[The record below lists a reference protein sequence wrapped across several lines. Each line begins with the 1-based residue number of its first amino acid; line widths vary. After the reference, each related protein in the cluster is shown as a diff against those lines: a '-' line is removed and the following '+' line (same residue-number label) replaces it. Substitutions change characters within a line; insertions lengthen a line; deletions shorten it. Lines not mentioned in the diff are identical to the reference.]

1 MIFDEIPTPEAAGA
15 ILVHSTRCGDRT
27 LKKGLHLTA
36 EHVASLMASG
46 VENITVARLEPGD
59 VHEDEAARLLADAL
73 AGENLTVKAPFTG
86 RANLHAGLDG
96 LASLDIQAI
105 DAVNMVDEAVTVAT
119 VPSFERVT
127 SGQMVATVK
136 IIPFAVP
143 KETLDLCLAAASTSN
158 GAIGVA
164 GFRGHRVAL
173 ILTRTAAI
181 KDRVLD
187 KTADVVETR
196 LASLGMHLSRQER
209 VPHRGQELAQ
219 AIKTLACEHDLV
231 LVYGASAITDR
242 RDVVPAAIEQAGG
255 YVDHL
260 GMPVDPGNLLLLG
273 HLDDTTVLGLPGCA
287 RSPKLN
293 GFDWVLQRLAAGL
306 QVTGRDIMAMGVG
319 GLLKE
324 IPLRPRPREQ
334 TEDDQDRADRRA
346 GVAALVL
353 AAGQSRRMGPA
364 NKLLIPV
371 DDKPMVRH
379 VVDALEGARI
389 ETVHVV
395 IGHEAEAVKQV
406 LTGHNVSFT
415 LNPHFD
421 EGLSTSLQAGLAALP
436 DDIDAVLVCLGDMP
450 GIRATDIEAII
461 RAYDPSEGHAI
472 VVPTHQGKRGNPVL
486 WDRRFFEAMTSI
498 SGDTGARHLIGE
510 NEDLVIEVKMADSA
524 VLEDFDTPESL
535 TSRQS

>member
-1 MIFDEIPTPEAAGA
+1 MIFDEIPTPETAGA

-127 SGQMVATVK
+127 SGQMVTTVK
-136 IIPFAVP
+136 IIPFAIP

-164 GFRGHRVAL
+164 GFRDHRVAL

-273 HLDDTTVLGLPGCA
+273 HLGDTTVLGLPGCA

-371 DDKPMVRH
+371 DGKPMVRH
-379 VVDALEGARI
+379 VVDALAGARI

-450 GIRATDIEAII
+450 GIRTTDIEAII

-510 NEDLVIEVKMADSA
+510 NEDLVIEVKMDDSA

>member
-1 MIFDEIPTPEAAGA
+1 MIFDEIPTPETAGA

-127 SGQMVATVK
+127 SGQMVTTVK
-136 IIPFAVP
+136 IIPFAIP

-164 GFRGHRVAL
+164 GFRDHRVAL

-273 HLDDTTVLGLPGCA
+273 HLGDTTVLGLPGCA

-371 DDKPMVRH
+371 DGKPMVRH
-379 VVDALEGARI
+379 VVDALAGARI

-510 NEDLVIEVKMADSA
+510 NEDLVIEVKMDDSA

>member
-1 MIFDEIPTPEAAGA
+1 MIFDEIPTPETAGA

-105 DAVNMVDEAVTVAT
+105 DAVNTVDEAVTVAT

-127 SGQMVATVK
+127 SGQMVTTVK
-136 IIPFAVP
+136 IIPFAIP

-164 GFRGHRVAL
+164 GFRDHRVAL

-273 HLDDTTVLGLPGCA
+273 HLGDTTVLGLPGCA

-293 GFDWVLQRLAAGL
+293 GFDWVLERLAAGL

-371 DDKPMVRH
+371 DGKPMVRH
-379 VVDALEGARI
+379 VVDALAGARI

-510 NEDLVIEVKMADSA
+510 NEDLVIEVKMDDPA

>member
-1 MIFDEIPTPEAAGA
+1 MIFDEIPTAEAAGA

-36 EHVASLMASG
+36 EHVASLMASD
-46 VENITVARLEPGD
+46 VANITVARLEPGD

-73 AGENLTVKAPFTG
+73 AGENLAVKAPFTG

-96 LASLDIQAI
+96 LASLDIHAI

-127 SGQMVATVK
+127 SSQMVATVK

-143 KETLDLCLAAASTSN
+143 RETLDLCLAAASTSN

-164 GFRGHRVAL
+164 GFRDHRVAL

-187 KTADVVETR
+187 KTADVVKTR

-209 VPHRGQELAQ
+209 VSHRGQELAQ
-219 AIKTLACEHDLV
+219 AIKTLATDHDLV

-255 YVDHL
+255 CVDHL

-334 TEDDQDRADRRA
+334 TEDDLDRADRRA

-353 AAGQSRRMGPA
+353 AAGQSRRMGNA
-364 NKLLIPV
+364 NKLLIPL
-371 DDKPMVRH
+371 DGKPMVRH
-379 VVDALEGARI
+379 IVDALTGSGI

-395 IGHEAEAVKQV
+395 IGHEAEAIQKV
-406 LTGHNVSFT
+406 LTGYNVSFT
-415 LNPHFD
+415 PNPHFD

-510 NEDLVIEVKMADSA
+510 NEELVLEVNMDDSA
-524 VLEDFDTPESL
+524 VLEDFDNPESL